1 MTVPAMETK
10 GKYILRDNRHAAAVF
25 IATHPNAALRSRGSK
40 DAAKLMGR
48 TLSETFGFGATLSS
62 IPRIDDGH
70 FAPCSYPHFQ
80 RAPAV

>member
-1 MTVPAMETK
+1 METK
-10 GKYILRDNRHAAAVF
+10 GKYVLRGSHHAAAVF

-48 TLSETFGFGATLSS
+48 TLSETFGFGATLM
-62 IPRIDDGH
+62 
-70 FAPCSYPHFQ
+70 FK